1 MSTAMKKVRMI
12 MARTKQVASTPKC
25 PICGG
30 DMPIEYIANF
40 EQLTGRA
47 EWHLPFAPRI
57 KMCAKCDYELIKAV
71 TKWFS
76 KVNVTDEYKKAWCQY
91 DK

>member
-1 MSTAMKKVRMI
+1 
-12 MARTKQVASTPKC
+12 MARTKQQTPTPKC

-30 DMPIEYIANF
+30 DMPIEYITNF

-47 EWHLPFAPRI
+47 AWHLPFAPRI
-57 KMCAKCDYELIKAV
+57 NMCAKCDYELIKAV

>member
-1 MSTAMKKVRMI
+1 MG
-12 MARTKQVASTPKC
+12 RTKQVEPTPKC

-47 EWHLPFAPRI
+47 EWHLPFAPRM
-57 KMCAKCDYELIKAV
+57 KMCSQCNSDLIKAV
-71 TKWFS
+71 SKWFKS
-76 KVNVTDEYKKAWCQY
+76 ADKTGEYAKAWCKY

>member
-1 MSTAMKKVRMI
+1 
-12 MARTKQVASTPKC
+12 MARTKQVAPTPKC

-30 DMPIEYIANF
+30 DMPIEYSVNF

-57 KMCAKCDYELIKAV
+57 KMCAKCDDELIKTV

>member
-1 MSTAMKKVRMI
+1 
-12 MARTKQVASTPKC
+12 MARTKREASTPKC

-30 DMPIEYIANF
+30 NMPIEYAVNF

-76 KVNVTDEYKKAWCQY
+76 KVNVTDEYKKSWCQY

>member
-1 MSTAMKKVRMI
+1 MGRS
-12 MARTKQVASTPKC
+12 KQVAETPKC

-30 DMPIEYIANF
+30 DMPIEYTTNF

-47 EWHLPFAPRI
+47 EWHLPFAPRM
-57 KMCAKCDYELIKAV
+57 KMCAKCNKDLQTTVAYWYKHVNRTNEY
-71 TKWFS
+71 S
-76 KVNVTDEYKKAWCQY
+76 KGWCQY